1 MSFTIILQ
9 YLSEI
14 FFNPDVFVVSG
25 AISVTATD
33 KDPVKKITLSDTP
46 RASVSRKSLPLQA
59 DFFDR
64 VRASE
69 IKTGYFDP

>member
-14 FFNPDVFVVSG
+14 FFKPDVFVVAG

-33 KDPVKKITLSDTP
+33 KNSIKKNNALGYTEN
-46 RASVSRKSLPLQA
+46 VSKS
-59 DFFDR
+59 
-64 VRASE
+64 
-69 IKTGYFDP
+69 

>member
-14 FFNPDVFVVSG
+14 FFKPDVYVVAG

-46 RASVSRKSLPLQA
+46 RASVSRKRLPMQA